1 VRTRIAGL
9 QQQLSDCE
17 RRGER
22 FRLLIENATDYAF
35 ITFDAENRISS
46 WNLGAERV
54 LGYSES
60 EMMGQ
65 NGDVLFTPEDRATG
79 AAAQEFE
86 TARTEGR
93 TTDERW
99 HLRKDGSRFWASGVL
114 MCLQPGQPANG
125 NGQYSFG
132 KLLRDLTERK
142 EAEERLRQS
151 EERFRL
157 FLENVRDC
165 ALFQL
170 DPHGNISVWNPG
182 AERLFGY
189 SEQEIVGECIKVLFP
204 ADELSQRSIDEEL
217 KRVLTYDR
225 AEEEQWLIRKNG
237 SRFFARWTT
246 NLMRDDEGQIR
257 GFVKVLRDETARKL
271 QEDENEQL
279 RTYEREAL
287 QSQVNAAGQMLD
299 RTKEE
304 LQFLAATLILAH
316 EDERRRISRELHD
329 DISQRSAMLEIA
341 MAMLQGDLPEQP
353 DQIRAELQKL
363 QRETASLSE
372 HLRRISHRLH
382 PAVLEDLGLE
392 VAIRRLAED
401 FQPTRKAA
409 VRCEIGQLPN
419 TIPLQTASAVFRIA
433 QEALRNIGKHAPEAA
448 VTIELTA
455 EGGELRLSIQDNGPG
470 FDSGQVRGAGG
481 IGLISMQERA
491 YLAGGT
497 LAIVSA
503 PGRGACIEARVPLDR
518 GRN

>member
-1 VRTRIAGL
+1 
-9 QQQLSDCE
+9 
-17 RRGER
+17 
-22 FRLLIENATDYAF
+22 
-35 ITFDAENRISS
+35 
-46 WNLGAERV
+46 
-54 LGYSES
+54 
-60 EMMGQ
+60 
-65 NGDVLFTPEDRATG
+65 
-79 AAAQEFE
+79 
-86 TARTEGR
+86 
-93 TTDERW
+93 
-99 HLRKDGSRFWASGVL
+99 
-114 MCLQPGQPANG
+114 
-125 NGQYSFG
+125 
-132 KLLRDLTERK
+132 
-142 EAEERLRQS
+142 
-151 EERFRL
+151 
-157 FLENVRDC
+157 
-165 ALFQL
+165 
-170 DPHGNISVWNPG
+170 
-182 AERLFGY
+182 
-189 SEQEIVGECIKVLFP
+189 
-204 ADELSQRSIDEEL
+204 
-217 KRVLTYDR
+217 
-225 AEEEQWLIRKNG
+225 
-237 SRFFARWTT
+237 
-246 NLMRDDEGQIR
+246 
-257 GFVKVLRDETARKL
+257 
-271 QEDENEQL
+271 
-279 RTYEREAL
+279 
-287 QSQVNAAGQMLD
+287 MLD

>member
-1 VRTRIAGL
+1 MQRGNMSVLDPSPDYTAGEFLTVRTRIAGL

-93 TTDERW
+93 AKDERW

-204 ADELSQRSIDEEL
+204 PDELSQRSIDEEL

-257 GFVKVLRDETARKL
+257 VTSRYSATKRPVSFRK
-271 QEDENEQL
+271 
-279 RTYEREAL
+279 
-287 QSQVNAAGQMLD
+287 
-299 RTKEE
+299 TKTSNFG
-304 LQFLAATLILAH
+304 LTNG
-316 EDERRRISRELHD
+316 RRS
-329 DISQRSAMLEIA
+329 
-341 MAMLQGDLPEQP
+341 
-353 DQIRAELQKL
+353 
-363 QRETASLSE
+363 
-372 HLRRISHRLH
+372 SHRST
-382 PAVLEDLGLE
+382 PLGKCWT
-392 VAIRRLAED
+392 AQRRS
-401 FQPTRKAA
+401 
-409 VRCEIGQLPN
+409 CSSWLP
-419 TIPLQTASAVFRIA
+419 L
-433 QEALRNIGKHAPEAA
+433 
-448 VTIELTA
+448 
-455 EGGELRLSIQDNGPG
+455 
-470 FDSGQVRGAGG
+470 
-481 IGLISMQERA
+481 
-491 YLAGGT
+491 
-497 LAIVSA
+497 
-503 PGRGACIEARVPLDR
+503 
-518 GRN
+518 